1 MKKENNNDEKLVITY
16 DYLGKEKTEKFTL
29 YIKKH
34 IKREDLGRA
43 LRNVDKRQIIIID
56 VPIFNGMK

>member
-1 MKKENNNDEKLVITY
+1 MKKENNDEKLVITY
-16 DYLGKEKTEKFTL
+16 DYLGKEKIEKFTL
-29 YIKKH
+29 FIKKH

-43 LRNVDKRQIIIID
+43 LRNIDKRQIIIID